1 VKFEDSILQ
10 TITEK
15 LKLRRMRFKIDPA
28 ISNLEDFD
36 GNTSYEGYVL
46 NENEGVLNILVVD
59 PNNQVRQTAVF
70 AKGLN
75 VLSNNLNE
83 FKRNLIR
90 LILNKVPEQVLQQI
104 QNSSTFDEVELLAKQ
119 NGGTD
124 DDIKN
129 AYRSFNTESALNEQ
143 GPLGKAAQKATDTL
157 ASVASKIP
165 GAKSGGLV
173 RRTLGKAA
181 DIGKDVAFGKDAK
194 TLGQKVAGA
203 YNIMGRIGKTLQ
215 KTKTGGF
222 DFKQRSSMFHK
233 DRPRTG
239 QEFSIDFKKD
249 GAIHTITGTVFGN
262 KVSGKDSYIQLKN
275 VIANPPIKQY
285 EKIDSI
291 LVDFDLNSPDA
302 NFYIYDD
309 SKKMK
314 DSFSGNLVYDS
325 KTKNWV
331 VENTSESTIQVK
343 TGEKQKN
350 EKQAVASQQNIKIL
364 AQNKGYESFEEPYG
378 KGRLLYK
385 IKDENIYFDSNY
397 NKQTPKLKP

>member
-1 VKFEDSILQ
+1 VKCEDSILQ

-15 LKLRRMRFKIDPA
+15 LKLRRMRFKVDPA

-104 QNSSTFDEVELLAKQ
+104 QNSPTFDEVELLAKQ
-119 NGGTD
+119 NGAND

-129 AYRSFNTESALNEQ
+129 AYRNFHNESALNEQ
-143 GPLGKAAQKATDTL
+143 GIISRTVGKTADIAKDVLLGKERQ
-157 ASVASKIP
+157 P
-165 GAKSGGLV
+165 GAKGL
-173 RRTLGKAA
+173 TGIFGLGS
-181 DIGKDVAFGKDAK
+181 
-194 TLGQKVAGA
+194 
-203 YNIMGRIGKTLQ
+203 RIGSTLKKLGPQ
-215 KTKTGGF
+215 GKGDF
-222 DFKQRSSMFHK
+222 EFKQRASIFHK
-233 DRPRTG
+233 DRPRSG
-239 QEFSIDFKKD
+239 QKFSIDFNKD
-249 GAIHTITGTVFGN
+249 GVTHVITGTVSGD

-275 VIANPPIKQY
+275 VTVNPPIKQY
-285 EKIDSI
+285 EKINSV
-291 LVDFDLNSPDA
+291 LVDFDLNSPGA

-314 DSFSGNLVYDS
+314 DSFSGNLAYDNTTKSWAVEDTS
-325 KTKNWV
+325 K
-331 VENTSESTIQVK
+331 STIQVK
-343 TGEKQKN
+343 TGQKQKN
-350 EKQAVASQQNIKIL
+350 EKQVAASQQNIKAL
-364 AQNKGYESFEEPYG
+364 AQNKGYDTFQEPHG
-378 KGRLLYK
+378 KGRVLFK
-385 IKDENIYFDSNY
+385 VKGENVYFDSNF
-397 NKQTPKLKP
+397 NKQIPKLKP

>member
-15 LKLRRMRFKIDPA
+15 LKLRRMRFKVDPA

-104 QNSSTFDEVELLAKQ
+104 QNSPTFDEVELLAKQ
-119 NGGTD
+119 NGAND

-129 AYRSFNTESALNEQ
+129 AYRNFHNESALNEQ
-143 GPLGKAAQKATDTL
+143 GIISRTVGKTADIAKDVLLGKERQ
-157 ASVASKIP
+157 P
-165 GAKSGGLV
+165 GAKGL
-173 RRTLGKAA
+173 TGIFGLGS
-181 DIGKDVAFGKDAK
+181 
-194 TLGQKVAGA
+194 
-203 YNIMGRIGKTLQ
+203 RIGSTLKKLGPQ
-215 KTKTGGF
+215 GKGDF
-222 DFKQRSSMFHK
+222 EFKQRASIFHK
-233 DRPRTG
+233 DRPRSG
-239 QEFSIDFKKD
+239 QKFSIDFNKD
-249 GAIHTITGTVFGN
+249 GVTHVITGTVSGD

-275 VIANPPIKQY
+275 VKANPPIKQY
-285 EKIDSI
+285 EKINSV
-291 LVDFDLNSPDA
+291 LVDFDLNSPGA

-314 DSFSGNLVYDS
+314 DSFSGNLAYDNTTKSWAVEDTS
-325 KTKNWV
+325 K
-331 VENTSESTIQVK
+331 STIQVK
-343 TGEKQKN
+343 TGQKQKN
-350 EKQAVASQQNIKIL
+350 EKQVSASKQNIKAL
-364 AQNKGYESFEEPYG
+364 AQNKGYDTFQEPHG
-378 KGRLLYK
+378 KGRVLFK
-385 IKDENIYFDSNY
+385 VKGENVYFDSNF
-397 NKQTPKLKP
+397 NKQIPKLKP